1 MRFCMITTFYPPF
14 NFGGDG
20 VFVEQLSRELAR
32 RGHKV
37 EVIHCVDSYEVMAG
51 GMDSMGG
58 VEHSVDHANVT
69 VHRLKSPFGVL
80 SPLATQQTGRPLL
93 KSKRIAEILTSDF
106 DVIHFHNVS
115 LVGGPAI
122 LQYGRA
128 TKLYTLHEYWLVC
141 PMHVL
146 FKNRTTLC
154 QSQSCF
160 TCSVRHRRPP
170 QLWRYSNLM
179 EQSLA
184 HLDVCIAPSRFSKE
198 KHVEMGLQ
206 VPIVELPYFTSRW
219 VAGDAAPAE
228 KAEDRP
234 YFLFVGRLEYIKGVQ
249 TLLPVFRTFQKAR
262 LLIAGVGTYEHA
274 LRRLAKSCPNVEFLG
289 QQSANELRRLYEGA
303 VAVIVPSI
311 WYEVFGQVIIEAF
324 SLRTPAIVRNIGGM
338 PQTIEESGGG
348 FVYTTDEELMRA
360 LDALVE
366 DPQLRSR
373 LGARGH
379 AAFREKWT
387 ADVHI
392 RQYLDLIERRQAG
405 RSAKSAETRFR
416 G

>member
-20 VFVEQLSRELAR
+20 VFVEQLSRGLAQ
-32 RGHKV
+32 RGHTV
-37 EVIHCVDSYEVMAG
+37 EVIHCVDSYRVMAG
-51 GMDSMGG
+51 SMDFSAACDDQ
-58 VEHSVDHANVT
+58 STVT

-80 SPLATQQTGRPLL
+80 SPLGTQQTGRPLL
-93 KSKRIAEILTSDF
+93 KSKRLAEILSSDF
-106 DVIHFHNVS
+106 DVIHFHNIS
-115 LVGGPAI
+115 LIGGPAI
-122 LQYGRA
+122 LQYGRG

-146 FKNRTTLC
+146 FKNKTAPC
-154 QSQSCF
+154 GSQSCV
-160 TCSVRHRRPP
+160 TCSLRHARPP
-170 QLWRYSNLM
+170 QLWRYSGLM
-179 EQSLA
+179 RESLTHIDA
-184 HLDVCIAPSRFSKE
+184 FIAPSRFSKK
-198 KHVEMGLQ
+198 KHVEMGLEI
-206 VPIVELPYFTSRW
+206 PIVELPYFTARW
-219 VAGDAAPAE
+219 SASETVVSSDADE
-228 KAEDRP
+228 SP
-234 YFLFVGRLEYIKGVQ
+234 YFLFVGRLEFIKGVQ
-249 TLLPVFRTFQKAR
+249 TLLPLFRKFTKAK
-262 LLIAGVGTYEHA
+262 LLIAGVGTYERT
-274 LRRLAKSCPNVEFLG
+274 LRRLAKDCPNIQFLG
-289 QQSANELRRLYEGA
+289 HQSPSELRRLYERA
-303 VAVIVPSI
+303 VGVIVPSI

-338 PQTIEESGGG
+338 PQIIEESGGG
-348 FVYTTDEELMRA
+348 FVYTTDDELMRA

-392 RQYLDLIERRQAG
+392 RQYLDLIERQQAG
-405 RSAKSAETRFR
+405 RSAKSTETRLR